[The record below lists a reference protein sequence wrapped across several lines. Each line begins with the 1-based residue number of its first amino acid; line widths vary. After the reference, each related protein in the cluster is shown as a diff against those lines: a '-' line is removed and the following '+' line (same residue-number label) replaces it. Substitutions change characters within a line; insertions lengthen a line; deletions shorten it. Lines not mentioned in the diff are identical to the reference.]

1 MVLEDIRKR
10 LLKKCS
16 EWEEDSKVSED
27 FRSEFFN
34 LVEGCTYLLMEQKE
48 NFFAHF
54 LIQLKR
60 EIKIQIKTAIV
71 SFPSGSYFTLYFNPI
86 IFLSCTIEEMC
97 ALLKHEVY
105 HIISLHHIRAKNLLL
120 KYSEEAV
127 STAMDISVNQ
137 YIINLPLWSEKLENA
152 RFAYNV
158 DLKEEDTIEKYAELI
173 QEAIN
178 RKQIKNRSSKNKLIT
193 EEGVEEDSFYSIEKA
208 HELWKYSEFQQE
220 DAQIKEI
227 VKKLASGANRG
238 ALPESIAKLAAS
250 LNSKSQLN
258 WSGYLKRLIGTIPS
272 GSKKTITRK
281 NRRQP
286 ERFDMRGTLN
296 KQIVHLIVAVDISGS
311 MSDKEIEKIM
321 TEIISIVKNYHY
333 RITIIECD
341 SEIRRVYDVEKLK
354 DLKQKLNTKGGTR
367 YFPVFDYMNSNRLKD
382 SLLIYFTDGK
392 GERELSVDRIHRRVL
407 WVLTGTELELSLEVP
422 PGVVLR
428 LKNEVKKEES
438 ILALEYLKSELKEI
452 RSEWAK

>member
-1 MVLEDIRKR
+1 MVLEDIRKK
-10 LLKKCS
+10 LLSECS
-16 EWEEDSKVSED
+16 EWEENSKVSED
-27 FRSEFFN
+27 FRSEFFS
-34 LVEGCTYLLMEQKE
+34 LVEGCTSLLMEQKE

-60 EIKIQIKTAIV
+60 EMKMDINTAIV
-71 SFPSGSYFTLYFNPI
+71 SFPSGSYFTLYFNPM

-137 YIINLPLWSEKLENA
+137 YIMNLPLWSEKLENV

-158 DLKEEDTIEKYAELI
+158 DLKEEDTIENYAELI

-178 RKQIKNRSSKNKLIT
+178 RKQIKNRSSENKS
-193 EEGVEEDSFYSIEKA
+193 VSEEDIEENGLYSIEKA
-208 HELWKYSEFQQE
+208 HELWKYSELQQE
-220 DAQIKEI
+220 DTQIKEI
-227 VKKLASGANRG
+227 AKKLTSAANRG
-238 ALPESIAKLAAS
+238 VLPESIAKLVTS
-250 LNSKSQLN
+250 LNSRSQLN
-258 WSGYLKRLIGTIPS
+258 WSGYIKRLIGTIPS

-286 ERFDMRGTLN
+286 ERLDLRGTLN
-296 KQIVHLIVAVDISGS
+296 RQIVHLILAIDISGS

-321 TEIISIVKNYHY
+321 LEIISIVKNYHY
-333 RITIIECD
+333 KITIIECD
-341 SEIRRVYDVEKLK
+341 SEIRRVYEVEKFK
-354 DLKQKLNTKGGTR
+354 DLKQKLNTRGGTR
-367 YFPVFDYMNSNRLKD
+367 YLPVFEYMNNNRLKD

-392 GERELSVDRIHRRVL
+392 GEKKLSIDRIHRRVL
-407 WVLTGTELELSLEVP
+407 WVLTGRAFELSLEVP
-422 PGVVLR
+422 PGVVIR
-428 LKNEVKKEES
+428 FKDEVKKEES